1 MQNKSKILQARKE
14 AYLLEIISSAMANLD
29 DDRLNALE
37 ILAVKCSKGKHDA
50 KIFVNASDIDKQA
63 QMQILNAFNKAKHLL
78 KEYVLSATSW
88 YHSPN
93 FTLVFDNT
101 LQIQNRL
108 DDIFKQIH
116 AKDSKGS

>member
-1 MQNKSKILQARKE
+1 MRDRTKILQARKE
-14 AYLLEIISSAMANLD
+14 AFLLEIISGAMTNLD
-29 DDRLNALE
+29 DDRLNTLE
-37 ILAVKCSKGKHDA
+37 IIAVKCSKGKHDA
-50 KIFVNASDIDKQA
+50 KIFVNASDITKQE
-63 QMQILNAFNKAKHLL
+63 QTQILNAFNKAKHLL

-93 FTLVFDNT
+93 FTLVFDDS

-116 AKDSKGS
+116 AKDSKGN